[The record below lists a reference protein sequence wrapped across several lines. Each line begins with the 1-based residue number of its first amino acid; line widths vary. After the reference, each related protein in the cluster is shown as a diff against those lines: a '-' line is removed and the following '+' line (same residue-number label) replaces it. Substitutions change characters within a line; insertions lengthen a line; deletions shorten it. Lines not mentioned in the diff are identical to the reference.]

1 MPDQFSKMFR
11 RAKLYFFDN
20 ACIRSALMNNESVH
34 VSKVSLHYITCQ
46 VNIKPAVIILPTV
59 VNALVATFLRGDEDL

>member
-1 MPDQFSKMFR
+1 MHV
-11 RAKLYFFDN
+11 
-20 ACIRSALMNNESVH
+20 CIRFALMNNESVH

-46 VNIKPAVIILPTV
+46 VNVKPAVIILPKV

>member
-11 RAKLYFFDN
+11 RAKLYFFVN
-20 ACIRSALMNNESVH
+20 AALMNNESVH

-46 VNIKPAVIILPTV
+46 VNIKPAVIILPKV
-59 VNALVATFLRGDEDL
+59 VNALVATFLRGDADL